1 MRETADC
8 GACEGLGRVREESE
22 SDWSIL
28 LSGKLSRLRRAPRKI
43 FGPGRGD
50 SRLEVWLTIIAPTP
64 LFFVSVASKGLT
76 ISLNPLDATHTRV
89 PGSVASKGLALHQIG
104 AEKAASVF
112 GDAAKSARGRP
123 TGMAGVQSM

>member
-28 LSGKLSRLRRAPRKI
+28 LSGKLSRLRRSPRKI
-43 FGPGRGD
+43 FGPGRRD
-50 SRLEVWLTIIAPTP
+50 SPLEVWLTITGPTP
-64 LFFVSVASKGLT
+64 LFFVSVAAKELT
-76 ISLNPLDATHTRV
+76 NSLSPLDATHTGV
-89 PGSVASKGLALHQIG
+89 PASVASKGLALHQNG

-112 GDAAKSARGRP
+112 GDAAKSVRRRP
-123 TGMAGVQSM
+123 LGMAGVQFM